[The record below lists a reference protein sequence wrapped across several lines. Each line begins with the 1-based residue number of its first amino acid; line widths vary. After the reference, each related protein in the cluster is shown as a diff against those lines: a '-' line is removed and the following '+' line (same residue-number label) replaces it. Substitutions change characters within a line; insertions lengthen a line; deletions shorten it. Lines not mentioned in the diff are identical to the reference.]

1 MLFRV
6 LSKCSRM
13 SITAS
18 VTAVVSL
25 FFVTTATYYWLS
37 KWTGYMY
44 NESIGKLHFWVS
56 LIGVNLLFFPQ
67 HFLGLAGMPRRI
79 PDYPTQFVDFN
90 MLSSVGA
97 FIFGFSQLLFVVAI
111 WSSVKGKQKATSQ
124 VWDGAV
130 GLEWTLP
137 SPALYH
143 SFSEPPKVN

>member
-1 MLFRV
+1 
-6 LSKCSRM
+6 M

-67 HFLGLAGMPRRI
+67 HFLGLAGMLRRI

-137 SPALYH
+137 SPAPYH

>member
-1 MLFRV
+1 
-6 LSKCSRM
+6 M

-37 KWTGYMY
+37 KWTGYMC

-137 SPALYH
+137 SPAPYH